1 MMGVDVGY
9 NFSYLLNHAR
19 IEEKNDMTKRNDG
32 EGAWRDSVGVEVVD
46 SWTITSSPKAGV
58 AEHLVVGTMN
68 F

>member
-19 IEEKNDMTKRNDG
+19 IEEKNDMTKRDDG

-46 SWTITSSPKAGV
+46 S
-58 AEHLVVGTMN
+58 